1 MKKLDYDLV
10 IVGGGIAGTALACAL
25 KNSGLKVALV
35 ETKLKCV
42 AARKKL
48 AYNLSLISGRILDG
62 IGVWQKILP
71 KITTYRQ
78 ISLSDGNYP
87 HTVQFYPNY
96 LAISGEKQTSK
107 EGLGYV
113 GEHQVMLTVMQEFLA
128 DFEQFTWLC
137 PAEVLRVNYQ
147 SDFL

>member
-1 MKKLDYDLV
+1 MAKLDYDLV

-35 ETKLKCV
+35 ETQSKSVV
-42 AARKKL
+42 AGKKL

-62 IGVWQKILP
+62 IGVWQEILP

-87 HTVQFYPNY
+87 RTVQFSPDD
-96 LAISGEKQTSK
+96 LTISGKKQTLK

-128 DFEQFTWLC
+128 DFEEFTWLC
-137 PAEVLRVNYQ
+137 PAEVLQVNYQ
-147 SDFL
+147 SDF